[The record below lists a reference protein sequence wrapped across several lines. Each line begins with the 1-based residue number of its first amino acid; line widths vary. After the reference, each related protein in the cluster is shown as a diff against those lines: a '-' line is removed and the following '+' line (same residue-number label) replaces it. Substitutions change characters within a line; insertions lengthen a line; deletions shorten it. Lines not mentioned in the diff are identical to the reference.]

1 MIYIMQNIL
10 VYTISPFDFK
20 CGGLVVQ
27 YQLCKIIDSL
37 GINIRIHSPKKIAN
51 SIFSKYYNNEFD
63 INNSIVIYG
72 ETIEGNP
79 LNATY
84 VIRWILAPL
93 GICSDKNIFKTWG
106 KNDII
111 YYFNSEEKIANNPDK
126 LGNLYKILNVI
137 YINPIAINNNL
148 KSRAGTCFTIRKS
161 HIHKKLELVH
171 PRNSFEITRE
181 HSQIKCINI
190 FNQHKYFIS
199 YDPLTF
205 LIVIAALCGC
215 ISIVKKVDGLSKQ
228 EWLDITGAAE
238 YLKETGETLYGIAYG
253 ADDLQNAINT
263 IHLVK
268 QQWNKIVKY
277 SENKYVLAFIND
289 INNWNNNIN
298 TLESNFF

>member
-1 MIYIMQNIL
+1 M
-10 VYTISPFDFK
+10 
-20 CGGLVVQ
+20 
-27 YQLCKIIDSL
+27 
-37 GINIRIHSPKKIAN
+37 
-51 SIFSKYYNNEFD
+51 
-63 INNSIVIYG
+63 
-72 ETIEGNP
+72 
-79 LNATY
+79 
-84 VIRWILAPL
+84 
-93 GICSDKNIFKTWG
+93 
-106 KNDII
+106 
-111 YYFNSEEKIANNPDK
+111 
-126 LGNLYKILNVI
+126 
-137 YINPIAINNNL
+137 AINNNL

-190 FNQHKYFIS
+190 FNQHTYFIS

-228 EWLDITGAAE
+228 EWLDTTGAAE
-238 YLKETGETLYGIAYG
+238 YLKETGTNSLYGIAYG

-277 SENKYVLAFIND
+277 SKNKYVLAFIND